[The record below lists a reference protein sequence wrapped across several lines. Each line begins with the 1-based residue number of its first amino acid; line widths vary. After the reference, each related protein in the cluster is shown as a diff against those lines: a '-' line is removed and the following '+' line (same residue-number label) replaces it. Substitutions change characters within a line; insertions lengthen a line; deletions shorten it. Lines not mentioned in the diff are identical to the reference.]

1 MSGLPGLTLKDLEGD
16 FSGPAP
22 DVKQAVTAARSL
34 PNVTLKDIG
43 MELPK
48 REIPFEGG
56 STLEIPYPFREP
68 IKAEVS
74 GPTARFLAGAGKR
87 LTDVGLR
94 ARQLV
99 GDKTAQQE
107 IDEAS
112 LRDQPLMSTQG
123 GQLGYMLPDII
134 TGLQPRNIPNTAK
147 AAFGYGALS
156 GAATPL
162 TSQEQGTNAAVLN
175 PLVAGIGGA
184 GAQKV
189 LGGMAT
195 GIGKAANIL
204 PTKLAEGANVGL
216 RATGRGTRLPVPEVP
231 FTSPD
236 ARAAYDLAQR
246 QGVRTSIGDIEPTSS
261 MRSFEDLMEGVMP
274 SRREFMGQQQEDLK
288 RMLQTTQAGVEK
300 PVRDAQG
307 NVVPNTYAMA
317 QGIKDA
323 YAAAKTE
330 ARTRF
335 NNVEQLATQPNVKP
349 IIPTQ
354 TYNEAARLASERPE
368 FFKELQ
374 DNALWKKVTGVERD
388 AGPQSS
394 IILQPNGLPFKKSQE
409 LDFAEVKAL
418 RSRLGSEWRS
428 AKGQDP
434 EKARMMATLLR
445 ALDNDIDTWGQN
457 TGNKALNAAYEDA
470 RNFYKQ
476 NVVPYTDPLENPS
489 KSPLFSNIALK
500 DKVDVETVPRGVFK
514 EGRQQLAQDFMDL
527 STPAGQQGAKN
538 ELIDEIIGA
547 GLNPD
552 TETGLS
558 TALIRQSSRS
568 KAPGAAVFNPSEQQA
583 IEDAVDT
590 LKMTRRAAGMG
601 VTPPRTGMRTAPWAA
616 GTALMG
622 GAGVPLYYGLNA
634 VMGDELT
641 PTERVATSFVLAPL
655 AALVGAKAGTKYT
668 QSDLGKLLHFASPE
682 AQSQALGTLQMLM
695 RQGGKGLGAGIGRG
709 AQTQGV
715 EYPKIIRDTPELET
729 ETE

>member
-16 FSGPAP
+16 LSGPAP
-22 DVKQAVTAARSL
+22 DVRQAVTAARSL
-34 PNVTLKDIG
+34 PSVTLKDMG
-43 MELPK
+43 LEQPK
-48 REIPFEGG
+48 KEIPFEEG

-68 IKAEVS
+68 IKATVS
-74 GPTARFLAGAGKR
+74 GPTARVLAGAGKR

-94 ARQLV
+94 AKQLV
-99 GDKTAQQE
+99 GDKAAQQA
-107 IDEAS
+107 INEAA
-112 LRDQPLMSTQG
+112 LRDQPLMETQG

-134 TGLQPRNIPNTAK
+134 AGFQPRNIPTTAK
-147 AAFGYGALS
+147 AAFGYGVAS

-162 TSQEQGTNAAVLN
+162 TSQEQNTNAAVLN
-175 PLVAGIGGA
+175 PLIAGIGGA
-184 GAQKV
+184 GMQKV
-189 LGGMAT
+189 LGGAAT

-204 PTKLAEGANVGL
+204 PTALAQGTNVGL

-231 FTSPD
+231 FTSPE
-236 ARAAYDLAQR
+236 ARAAYDLAQK
-246 QGVRTSIGDIEPTSS
+246 QGVRTSIGDIEPTSG

-274 SRREFMGQQQEDLK
+274 SRREFMGGQQEDLK
-288 RMLQTTQAGVEK
+288 QMLRATQAGVEK
-300 PVRDAQG
+300 PVLDAQG
-307 NVVPNTYAMA
+307 NVVPNTFAMA

-323 YAAAKTE
+323 YETAKAT
-330 ARTRF
+330 ARTKF
-335 NNVEQLATQPNVKP
+335 QDVEKLASSPNVQP
-349 IIPTQ
+349 IIPAQ
-354 TYNEAARLASERPE
+354 TYHEAQRLAAERPE

-374 DNALWKKVTGVERD
+374 DNSLWKKVTGVERD
-388 AGPQSS
+388 AGPQNS
-394 IILQPNGLPFKKSQE
+394 IILQPNGQPFKKAQQ
-409 LDFAEVKAL
+409 LDFAEAKAL

-457 TGNKALNAAYEDA
+457 TGNKALNTAYADA
-470 RNFYKQ
+470 RSFYKE
-476 NVVPYTDPLENPS
+476 NVVPYNDPLANPS
-489 KSPLFSNIALK
+489 KSPLFSNIATK
-500 DKVDVETVPRGVFK
+500 DKADVETVPRGVFK

-583 IEDAVDT
+583 IQDAVDT

-601 VTPPRTGMRTAPWAA
+601 LTPPRTGMRTAPWAA

-622 GAGVPLYYGLNA
+622 GASVPLYYGLNA

-655 AALVGAKAGTKYT
+655 TALAGAKAGTKYT
-668 QSDLGKLLHFASPE
+668 QSDIGKLLHFASPE

-695 RQGGKGLGAGIGRG
+695 RQGGKGLGAGMARG
-709 AQTQGV
+709 AQTQGA
-715 EYPKIIRDTPELET
+715 EYPKIIRDTPEAE
-729 ETE
+729 